1 MKTAA
6 RTNRLASLLL
16 ADDEVGSRAD
26 FFEASAVP
34 KNAVDEILARGV
46 AAGEENLE
54 AVVGPFALGGEKIGD
69 VKRHAPLR
77 AGFVEKQ
84 IGAKARLS
92 IFERVARGLKER
104 AGNEQQVWIDGIR
117 G

>member
-1 MKTAA
+1 M
-6 RTNRLASLLL
+6 
-16 ADDEVGSRAD
+16 
-26 FFEASAVP
+26 
-34 KNAVDEILARGV
+34 
-46 AAGEENLE
+46 E
-54 AVVGPFALGGEKIGD
+54 AVAGPFALGGEKIGD

-92 IFERVARGLKER
+92 IFERVARGLKEG

-117 G
+117 ANRGCRVGFEIRAAQIECGQHLRSAAVLGDPDERVRVCADQRVSICPTI